1 MVAYLSPDIQRSPFN
16 HQVSPMTTVFIDQ
29 DAIQSALKLA
39 ASELQAH
46 FLQEEGELY
55 RADDLQQA
63 LNHWLELSIESLVDD
78 VLFHAVEGDRSY
90 AFNREAFEA
99 RMRRMQ
105 PMKRPAHGEIQPVT
119 VQLKQPKAA

>member
-1 MVAYLSPDIQRSPFN
+1 
-16 HQVSPMTTVFIDQ
+16 MTTLFIDNE
-29 DAIQSALKLA
+29 AVQSALKSA
-39 ASELQAH
+39 AAELQSR

-90 AFNREAFEA
+90 AFNREAFESQ
-99 RMRRMQ
+99 MRRVQ
-105 PMKRPAHGEIQPVT
+105 PMKSPSHLDMQPVK
-119 VQLKQPKAA
+119 VQPKQPQAA